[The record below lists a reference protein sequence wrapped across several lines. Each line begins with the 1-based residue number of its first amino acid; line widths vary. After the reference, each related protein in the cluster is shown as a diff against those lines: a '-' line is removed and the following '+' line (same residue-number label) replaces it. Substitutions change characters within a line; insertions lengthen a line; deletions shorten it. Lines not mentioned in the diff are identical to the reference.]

1 MNEYP
6 NLFSPITIRNHTYR
20 NRITTG
26 PTMFAAAAFLEGFE
40 EGVFRMVERRA
51 EGGAA
56 AVTTGEVAVN
66 TEEGDCILNA
76 PVDYSKH
83 EGRYFEGYREY
94 ADRIKKHG
102 AIAMVEFG
110 HDVAYAEVKPPY
122 HPYGPVAF
130 VREDGVQVL
139 AMDEAIMDK
148 ITNDIARATRFMM
161 AAGFDGILL
170 AWRARFSLPAV
181 HFAAFQHKDR

>member
-1 MNEYP
+1 MSKYP
-6 NLFSPITIRNHTYR
+6 NLLSPITIRNHTYR

-51 EGGAA
+51 QGGAA
-56 AVTTGEVAVN
+56 AVATGEMAAN
-66 TEEGDCILNA
+66 NEEGDCLINA
-76 PVDYSKH
+76 PVDYSMW
-83 EGRYFEGYREY
+83 EGPFFEGFKEY
-94 ADRIKKHG
+94 AERIKKHG

-139 AMDEAIMDK
+139 AMDEAIMENGEVFGEKRLKFDVL
-148 ITNDIARATRFMM
+148 ACATE
-161 AAGFDGILL
+161 
-170 AWRARFSLPAV
+170 
-181 HFAAFQHKDR
+181 